1 MSLYYNL
8 KNKKVK
14 NKTVKRKF
22 TVIRNDLYFSQFHKT
37 NKKKSRTKIWNV
49 RID

>member
-8 KNKKVK
+8 KIKKIK

-22 TVIRNDLYFSQFHKT
+22 TLFQNDLDFSQFHKT

-49 RID
+49 